1 MPAFYEPICRLQR
14 AESHASLLKRV
25 KLCQNYI
32 TCSLLNLLSSFF
44 ILQVENQKLSLS
56 KSLDRERLEKEN
68 KCKLSDDNDALRH
81 QVVLLEKKIG
91 KSNTFFLLFFLQET
105 WGKNWT
111 VRYRLNYIHN
121 ILMSYCNRLLDFR
134 IYKFQ
139 ACNF

>member
-1 MPAFYEPICRLQR
+1 MPAFYEHICRLQR
-14 AESHASLLKRV
+14 AESHASLLKRA

-32 TCSLLNLLSSFF
+32 TCSLLNLLSSLF

-91 KSNTFFLLFFLQET
+91 KSNTFFLLFFSTRNL
-105 WGKNWT
+105 
-111 VRYRLNYIHN
+111 R
-121 ILMSYCNRLLDFR
+121 
-134 IYKFQ
+134 
-139 ACNF
+139 

>member
-1 MPAFYEPICRLQR
+1 MREEFFCQLYHVATKPTHPPIWTGMKSVVEQMPAFYEPICRLQR
-14 AESHASLLKRV
+14 AESHASLLKRA

-56 KSLDRERLEKEN
+56 KSLDRERSEKEN

-91 KSNTFFLLFFLQET
+91 KSNTFFLLFFSTRNL
-105 WGKNWT
+105 
-111 VRYRLNYIHN
+111 R
-121 ILMSYCNRLLDFR
+121 
-134 IYKFQ
+134 
-139 ACNF
+139 